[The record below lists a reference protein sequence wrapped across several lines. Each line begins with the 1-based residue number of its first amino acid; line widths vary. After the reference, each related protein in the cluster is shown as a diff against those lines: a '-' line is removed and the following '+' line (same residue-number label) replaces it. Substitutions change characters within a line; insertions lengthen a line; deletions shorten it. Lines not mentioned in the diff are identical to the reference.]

1 MFHSAAL
8 RLTVWYLGII
18 MAISLLFSLA
28 LYRVSSNQLAEN
40 AEHQIGYFNNILGP
54 GEFNNYSHLRERQL
68 NEDRDHLKGSLLFFN
83 LMVLAAGG
91 AASYLLAR
99 RTLQPIEEALNS
111 QSQFAADASH
121 ELRTPLA
128 AIQAEN
134 EVALR
139 SASLTK
145 AQAVELLKSNLE
157 EVAKLKALSDGLL
170 RLTGGQDKVEFEK
183 VSIKDIIP
191 LAIERLSKTAAQKK
205 IKLIDNSKSLTVKGD
220 LASLTELVS
229 IFIDNA
235 IKYSPAG
242 SKINLNSHRDH
253 RNIVI
258 SVKDAG
264 QGIDSHALPHI
275 FDRFY
280 RAEDSRS
287 KQTGGYGLGLA
298 IARKIAEAHDGYIEV
313 KSQPGVGSTFSLHLP
328 SA

>member
-28 LYRVSSNQLAEN
+28 LYRVSSSQLAEN
-40 AEHQIGYFNNILGP
+40 AEHQTGYFNNILGP
-54 GEFNNYSHLRERQL
+54 GEFNNYSQLRAHQL
-68 NEDRDHLKGSLLFFN
+68 DEDTAHLKGSLLTFN
-83 LMVLAAGG
+83 LMVLVGGG

-99 RTLQPIEEALNS
+99 RTLRPIEEALAS

-139 SASLTK
+139 SSNITK
-145 AQAVELLKSNLE
+145 AQAVDLLKSNLE

-170 RLTGGQDKVEFEK
+170 RLTNGQDRADFQK
-183 VSIKDIIP
+183 VSTKEVVG
-191 LAIERLSKTAAQKK
+191 AAVENLSKTASQKK
-205 IKLIDNSKSLTVKGD
+205 IKLIDNSKALAVKGD
-220 LASLTELVS
+220 PASLIELVS
-229 IFIDNA
+229 IFVDNA
-235 IKYSPAG
+235 VKYSPG
-242 SKINLNSHRDH
+242 GGKVSIDTKRDH
-253 RNIVI
+253 KNVI
-258 SVKDAG
+258 INVKDAG
-264 QGIDSHALPHI
+264 QGIGSSDLPHI
-275 FDRFY
+275 FERFY
-280 RAEDSRS
+280 RAEGSRS

-313 KSQPGVGSTFSLHLP
+313 KSQPTAGSTFSLHLP
-328 SA
+328 GA